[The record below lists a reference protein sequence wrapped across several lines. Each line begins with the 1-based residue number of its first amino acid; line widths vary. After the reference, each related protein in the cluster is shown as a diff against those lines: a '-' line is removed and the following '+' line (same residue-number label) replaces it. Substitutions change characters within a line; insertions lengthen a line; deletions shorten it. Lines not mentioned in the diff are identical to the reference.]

1 MRSEEETD
9 ALCEQLFNKRFA
21 LLDNMTMREAIERKK
36 FAMYIGTTKLAPKA
50 EALRWMTKRG
60 AQNQGVT
67 RSGHVVY
74 KGQRNRPVLVHF
86 DGTCITMKEAQEE
99 FGAKSVITSS
109 SRLRLNET
117 SLEDALQTPIQPERL
132 GLGRLHRNPTM
143 GAKLAAKAAEEMSDP
158 DFLAKTS
165 MACLRVTGFD
175 ESNKGKPKWVEFN
188 NKRAK
193 VNY

>member
-1 MRSEEETD
+1 
-9 ALCEQLFNKRFA
+9 
-21 LLDNMTMREAIERKK
+21 MTE
-36 FAMYIGTTKLAPKA
+36 
-50 EALRWMTKRG
+50 RG
-60 AQNQGVT
+60 AQDQRGS
-67 RSGHVVY
+67 RSGLVVY
-74 KGQRNRPVLVHF
+74 TGQRSCPVLVNPNT
-86 DGTCITMKEAQEE
+86 GTSITMKEARGD
-99 FGAKSVITSS
+99 FGALSVVISN